1 MLWWGKKKRRKT
13 PKPVHTQCPCSCPTH
28 RDPIAVGF
36 WCCRCV
42 WQRCASIPL
51 HPTASLCIPHPS
63 ASHIPLPGSAAPSKQ
78 RGISGPPSIHHLPS
92 VEACPR
98 LFVQILPSRMLFDVF
113 KGAILMWRKE
123 GELRSDKALRSQRSY
138 FFTRKSA
145 SLGFQDKKRNKI
157 HIFSFSQADIWVKN
171 SQSWDTASPRG
182 WGGRKGSEHMAL
194 CPGGKQSSAHRA
206 DTSGRSEPPCR
217 QKHTVPV
224 PKARRSLNKGTM
236 YQGDPKTRGHQTQGS
251 HTQQIPNQ
259 KTL

>member
-51 HPTASLCIPHPS
+51 HPTAS
-63 ASHIPLPGSAAPSKQ
+63 HIPLHPTSLCQALQLLPNKEGSLGRPPSTTSPRWKPAHVFLCKSFPLGCYLMSSKGLFLCGEKRASSGLTRLFARSAA
-78 RGISGPPSIHHLPS
+78 I
-92 VEACPR
+92 
-98 LFVQILPSRMLFDVF
+98 F
-113 KGAILMWRKE
+113 
-123 GELRSDKALRSQRSY
+123 
-138 FFTRKSA
+138 
-145 SLGFQDKKRNKI
+145 SLGRVPVWDFKTKKEINKI
-157 HIFSFSQADIWVKN
+157 HIFSFSPADIWVKN

-217 QKHTVPV
+217 QRHTVPV
-224 PKARRSLNKGTM
+224 PKARRSLSKGTM